1 MFISPRADCQV
12 HATPETTNGLVTA
25 TTATWVAESELAGQI
40 AIVTGAARAI
50 GRRTAETLAARGAT
64 VVSIDLTPADE
75 TVAAI
80 EAAGGNALSI
90 AGDVTD
96 EVTVGR
102 AVDQVL
108 ESYGRVDILVNNA
121 GLFAGLER
129 RPFWEIDLD
138 EWERVLEVNVRS
150 VFLCSRAVALPM
162 RAAGSGRIVNIASNV
177 ITFGMPN
184 LMHYVASKAAVVG
197 MTRSMARELGPS
209 GIAVNA
215 VAPGL
220 VTTEI
225 TEQTVPEEYRLQV
238 AQGQCIQEAILPTDI
253 ADAVVY
259 LAGPGARMVA
269 GQTLLVNGGATMG
282 PV

>member
-1 MFISPRADCQV
+1 MV
-12 HATPETTNGLVTA
+12 ATPELD
-25 TTATWVAESELAGQI
+25 GQV

-50 GRRTAETLAARGAT
+50 GRMIAEKLAANGAT
-64 VVSIDLTPADE
+64 VVSIDLIPADE

-80 EAAGGNALSI
+80 EAAGGRALSTT
-90 AGDVTD
+90 GDVTD
-96 EVTVGR
+96 EITVDQ
-102 AVDQVL
+102 AVDHVV
-108 ESYGRVDILVNNA
+108 ETYGRVDILVNNA
-121 GLFAGLER
+121 GLFAGIER
-129 RPFWEIDLD
+129 RPFWEIELE
-138 EWERVLEVNVRS
+138 EWERVIGVNVRS
-150 VFLCSRAVALPM
+150 VFLCSRAVAAPM

-177 ITFGMPN
+177 LTFGMPN

-197 MTRSMARELGPS
+197 MTRSMARELGTS

-225 TEQTVPEEYRLQV
+225 TEKTVPEEYRRLV
-238 AQGQCIQEAILPTDI
+238 AQGQCLQEAILPNDI
-253 ADAVVY
+253 ADAVAY
-259 LAGPGARMVA
+259 LAGPSARMVT